1 MDLYL
6 FEILISLLYLIF
18 GVRLSSL
25 GQRTGG
31 GPERLLGIHYLCSGV
46 SYACF
51 EISVVVES
59 GAVWI
64 EFIGRALY
72 SVGLV
77 PLLLFT
83 RNVFR
88 RDVRWATWL
97 VWGMSTC
104 LFVGVTFSALG
115 GDFEGVTI
123 SNPWFWPDWVGYTVP
138 YAWIG
143 MEAALAY
150 SAANKRARIGFAEPV
165 LANRFLL
172 WALFGLLT
180 TMSSI
185 ALIPLYIEVEAT
197 GVWPA
202 WGDYFV
208 GGLEFSGM
216 TALWLAFFPPKA
228 YLRLIHRSDPVPDAG
243 SATA

>member
-6 FEILISLLYLIF
+6 FECLIALIYLTF
-18 GVRLSSL
+18 GARLSSL
-25 GQRTGG
+25 SQRTGG

-46 SYACF
+46 SYALF
-51 EISVVVES
+51 EIPSVIEI
-59 GAVWI
+59 GTVWI
-64 EFIGRALY
+64 EFTGRILY
-72 SVGLV
+72 GAGVV

-88 RDVRWATWL
+88 RDARWATGL

-115 GDFEGVTI
+115 GDLEGVTL
-123 SNPWFWPDWVGYTVP
+123 SNPWFWAEWVGYTVP

-143 MEAALAY
+143 VEAALAY
-150 SAANKRARIGFAEPV
+150 SAANKRARLGLAEPV

-172 WALFGLLT
+172 WAFFGLLA

-185 ALIPLYIEVEAT
+185 ALVPLYIEVEAT

-208 GGLEFSGM
+208 GGLEFAGM
-216 TALWLAFFPPKA
+216 IALWLAFFPPAA
-228 YLRLIHRSDPVPDAG
+228 YLRWIDRRAAPA
-243 SATA
+243 ATG